1 MKLKRN
7 NKQIERFR
15 KARIV
20 KPKRNKRTFRKAK
33 KTEIKRAMKR
43 SKKKHSEMFKK
54 LAEH

>member
-1 MKLKRN
+1 M
-7 NKQIERFR
+7 
-15 KARIV
+15 
-20 KPKRNKRTFRKAK
+20 KPKRNNEQTERFRKAK